1 MLQMHP
7 TRLNL
12 QDVRGEHA
20 CVLPAAGHKSSSR
33 SAGVSAY
40 CGRHAVAGHYCGRAL
55 AHRQA
60 GGAHMRVSV
69 EVAVEVDER
78 GGAAGRAAHGHLVE
92 ADGRHIVQEAPLA
105 RARRAEIKDRQQRPA
120 LGSSSASY
128 VSAYPTASC

>member
-1 MLQMHP
+1 MNTLVYCLLLDTRARPALQ
-7 TRLNL
+7 
-12 QDVRGEHA
+12 A
-20 CVLPAAGHKSSSR
+20 CRILWP
-33 SAGVSAY
+33 AY
-40 CGRHAVAGHYCGRAL
+40 CGRAYCGRAL

-60 GGAHMRVSV
+60 GGAHVRVGV
-69 EVAVEVDER
+69 EVAVKVDER

-128 VSAYPTASC
+128 VSAYSTASC